1 MLVAAICVAGSEAVV
16 IFLFLAQGHRVD
28 YGDVPTWLAV
38 AAALGAGWVALR
50 AFRGQQK
57 EFVRQVRQL
66 ERQQAD
72 AIDLTG
78 WEEGAV
84 ACVPSPTTLLPQPK
98 AILAIEN
105 KSLRPVRQVRCRLW
119 PQGDERCVR
128 PLTQRGRWI
137 ALVRQSSASL
147 PSARD
152 YCSPASPGSMAW
164 LPVRRARQGWDEVC
178 RPLR

>member
-1 MLVAAICVAGSEAVV
+1 MASRRCS
-16 IFLFLAQGHRVD
+16 
-28 YGDVPTWLAV
+28 
-38 AAALGAGWVALR
+38 LGAGWVALR

-84 ACVPSPTTLLPQPK
+84 ACVPSPTTPLPQPK

-119 PQGDERCVR
+119 PQGDDQCATPYATGPMDRSDRSSR
-128 PLTQRGRWI
+128 PLVFPQHATTVPLLR
-137 ALVRQSSASL
+137 
-147 PSARD
+147 
-152 YCSPASPGSMAW
+152 PGAW
-164 LPVRRARQGWDEVC
+164 LAFLFDEPCKDEMKYAVRFVDDAGLHWQIDRDLHLQRVDHPSGW
-178 RPLR
+178 